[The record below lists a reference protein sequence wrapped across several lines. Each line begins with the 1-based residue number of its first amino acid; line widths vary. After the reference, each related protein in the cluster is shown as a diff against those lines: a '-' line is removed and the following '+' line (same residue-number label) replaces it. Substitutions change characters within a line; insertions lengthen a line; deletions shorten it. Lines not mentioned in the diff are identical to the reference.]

1 MVRARE
7 VKESVARTLESEL
20 FAASRG
26 IRGLSR
32 PFICQASYLFWEKS
46 ILIGLG
52 LQDLAFDAIFCLS
65 SGYI

>member
-32 PFICQASYLFWEKS
+32 PFEA
-46 ILIGLG
+46 
-52 LQDLAFDAIFCLS
+52 LAALRGGEIKGRRDDRDGVSREATL
-65 SGYI
+65 